1 LRLLRVCA
9 CRVGEVYDVWSFSK
23 ELRNGE
29 LYAIVSVVVF
39 ELRSNTRT
47 IVSRKVQ
54 PIVKALFKE
63 VLLPKKQLHVA
74 LRALLR
80 EKVLLIH
87 YRVGVYD
94 ILQWDV
100 IRCATSDKGVGSLF
114 DGRLSGGNNLSPMP
128 ILQLLEAYQYMR
140 GKFRMWGKDLLC
152 LEAGLSLVIA
162 ENYLSWNRFSP
173 FVF

>member
-1 LRLLRVCA
+1 M
-9 CRVGEVYDVWSFSK
+9 
-23 ELRNGE
+23 
-29 LYAIVSVVVF
+29 
-39 ELRSNTRT
+39 
-47 IVSRKVQ
+47 
-54 PIVKALFKE
+54 
-63 VLLPKKQLHVA
+63 PKKQLHVA

-80 EKVLLIH
+80 EKVLLPH

-94 ILQWDV
+94 ILQRDI
-100 IRCATSDKGVGSLF
+100 IRCATGGKGVGSLF
-114 DGRLSGGNNLSPMP
+114 DGRLSGGDNRSPAP